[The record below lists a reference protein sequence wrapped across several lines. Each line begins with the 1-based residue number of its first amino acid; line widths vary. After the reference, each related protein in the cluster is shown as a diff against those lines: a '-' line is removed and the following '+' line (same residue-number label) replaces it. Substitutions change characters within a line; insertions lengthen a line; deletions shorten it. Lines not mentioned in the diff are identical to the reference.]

1 LLKEITIAIQAFFKA
16 HQLIIKKNNYKWLL
30 LSGIIYALIFAL
42 GLWFFFTTSSR
53 FTEALMERTNI
64 KNWLQSSNA
73 FLTFLF
79 ITSVIMF
86 NWVLLIYY
94 FSMFKYVYLIICS
107 LVFSYLSLKT
117 NNLLQNKPEEP
128 VSNKTVLQLSKRAL
142 IIISKN
148 ILWQSL
154 YFLVLIIASLIPVIG
169 WIVPIIALLTECYYF
184 GFSTVDYRLS
194 KRDLSIVKSQ
204 QFIEKHKGLAIGN
217 GLIFYILHLIPVL
230 GWIAAPIYAVIAA
243 TVSVDQFEK

>member
-30 LSGIIYALIFAL
+30 LAGVIYALIFAI
-42 GLWFFFTTSSR
+42 GLWFFFTTSSH

-64 KNWLQSSNA
+64 KHWLQSSNA
-73 FLTFLF
+73 FLAFLF

-94 FSMFKYVYLIICS
+94 FSILKYIYLIICS
-107 LVFSYLSLKT
+107 PAFSYLSLKT
-117 NNLLQNKPEEP
+117 NALLKDKKEAIQQNA
-128 VSNKTVLQLSKRAL
+128 VLQLSKRGIVTAC
-142 IIISKN
+142 KN
-148 ILWQSL
+148 FAWQSL
-154 YFLVLIIASLIPVIG
+154 YFLVFIIASLIPIIG
-169 WIVPIIALLTECYYF
+169 WIIPIVALITECYYY

-194 KRDLSIVKSQ
+194 KRNMSITKSQ

-217 GLIFYILHLIPVL
+217 GLVFYLLHLIPVL
-230 GWIAAPIYAVIAA
+230 GWIAAPIYAIIAA
-243 TVSVDQFEK
+243 TISVDQFEK